1 MAYSTNIYDLYK
13 KVEENHM
20 EIHQRLHDA
29 KKITKKERDKLDS
42 SRITSPLVPA
52 FDAHVI
58 DTSFI
63 DADEL
68 LLKVSKII
76 EGI

>member
-1 MAYSTNIYDLYK
+1 MH
-13 KVEENHM
+13 ENDEKCM
-20 EIHQRLHDA
+20 LQSLIREM
-29 KKITKKERDKLDS
+29 TERDKLDS
-42 SRITSPLVPA
+42 CRITSPLVPA
-52 FDAHVI
+52 VDAHVI

-68 LLKVSKII
+68 LLRVTKII

>member
-1 MAYSTNIYDLYK
+1 MLQSLIRD
-13 KVEENHM
+13 M
-20 EIHQRLHDA
+20 
-29 KKITKKERDKLDS
+29 KERDKLDS
-42 SRITSPLVPA
+42 NRITSPLVPA
-52 FDAHVI
+52 IDAHVI

-68 LLKVSKII
+68 LLKVTKII